1 MPKVLHKFKDVIPP
15 EAVYVGRG
23 SPWGNPFV
31 LGPDGDRKTVLKKFC
46 DEVLLDLDVS
56 LLKGKDLVC
65 FCAPKECHADLLL
78 EKANKVK
85 FIVPRTSAQEI
96 RDTLGITKEI
106 QEAVAKAVRRENGT
120 NI

>member
-1 MPKVLHKFKDVIPP
+1 MSRVLHKFKDVIPP

-31 LGPDGDRKTVLKKFC
+31 LGPDGDRKTVIRKFRL
-46 DEVLLDLDVS
+46 EVLQDLDVS
-56 LLKGKDLVC
+56 MLGGKDLVC

-78 EKANKVK
+78 AKANKEK
-85 FIVPRTSAQEI
+85 FIVPRITAQEI

-106 QEAVAKAVRRENGT
+106 QESVAKALENEK
-120 NI
+120 